1 MGCGRRR
8 TGWRTGMPHLCSAAD
23 RHRWWRPRRSADE
36 GGTPVDGGRPD
47 AALHAS
53 EDGGVHSAV
62 LRTHEELESLRG
74 EWQQLYAACPTATPF
89 LAHAWVAA
97 WARAYCPAGSLRVV
111 VVRSSGRLVAAVP
124 LCLVRRRGWPALVP
138 LGAGISDYTDI
149 LLAEN
154 STAVRAAVTAALLA
168 EPGWRLLE
176 LPELRPDAV
185 ALDWTVE
192 WPGRTTRLP
201 AATSLELPGVPLDA
215 LLQRLPSRTAS
226 VIRRKLRRSDALGI
240 ATAQVPAERTAEAIA
255 EMLRLHEEQWRGRGI
270 NAEHLTVRFREHL
283 TRAVPQL
290 VADGQAVVLE
300 HRLDGALVASQV
312 GLLGQDLLGY
322 YLAGISPGLKEQI
335 DVASLLIRADVEL
348 TVAHGF
354 SRYSLMRGEE
364 DYKLRWR
371 PERIEHTRLIC
382 ARPGV
387 LGAAGY
393 PTMLRVKRDVER
405 CLRAAR
411 GLARSSALVAT
422 LRSLRGRATAR

>member
-1 MGCGRRR
+1 M
-8 TGWRTGMPHLCSAAD
+8 
-23 RHRWWRPRRSADE
+23 
-36 GGTPVDGGRPD
+36 
-47 AALHAS
+47 
-53 EDGGVHSAV
+53 HSAV
-62 LRTHEELESLRG
+62 LRTHEKLERLRG
-74 EWQQLYAACPTATPF
+74 EWRQLYEACPTATPF

-97 WARAYCPAGSLRVV
+97 WARAYCPPGSLRVV

-154 STAVRAAVTAALLA
+154 TAAVRDTVTAALLA

-185 ALDWTVE
+185 ALDWTAE

-201 AATSLELPGVPLDA
+201 GAVSLELPGVPFDA

-226 VIRRKLRRSDALGI
+226 VIRRKLRKSDALGI
-240 ATAQVPAERTAEAIA
+240 VTAQVPAERTAEAVA
-255 EMLRLHEEQWRGRGI
+255 AMLRLHEEQWRGRGI
-270 NAEHLTVRFREHL
+270 NPEHLSARFAEHL
-283 TRAVPQL
+283 TRALPQL

-300 HRLDGALVASQV
+300 HRLDGALVAGQV
-312 GLLGQDLLGY
+312 GLVGHDLLGY
-322 YLAGISPGLKEQI
+322 YLAGISPRLKEQV
-335 DVASLLIRADVEL
+335 DVASLLIRADVEV
-348 TVAHGF
+348 TVAHGL

-371 PERIEHTRLIC
+371 PEWIEHTRLIC

-393 PTMLRVKRDVER
+393 PTMLRAKQNLGRR
-405 CLRAAR
+405 LRAAR
-411 GLARSSALVAT
+411 RLPTRGTALVTA
-422 LRSLRGRATAR
+422 LRSLHRRATAR